1 MEMSNKIRASIKA
14 TLMGKPMEQVSI
26 RAKKKDMMRAN
37 LKDTSMENLR
47 ATKWVKETGSA
58 TVRIL
63 AMEGA
68 MQVVTQMASIL
79 GEAQASTL
87 AIARVML

>member
-1 MEMSNKIRASIKA
+1 
-14 TLMGKPMEQVSI
+14 MEQVSI

>member
-1 MEMSNKIRASIKA
+1 
-14 TLMGKPMEQVSI
+14 MGKPMEQVSI